1 MTNKI
6 DTKYHSKTAQTAE
19 EMCSNDK
26 TTVILQGA
34 ESIICVTLRSICV
47 IQVLVE
53 TKADVSEKRAVTPVC
68 ANQVLQVTNSI
79 INICV
84 FKVLCGYIFGKI

>member
-1 MTNKI
+1 
-6 DTKYHSKTAQTAE
+6 
-19 EMCSNDK
+19 MCSNDE
-26 TTVILQGA
+26 TLVILQGA
-34 ESIICVTLRSICV
+34 ESIICVTPRSICV

-53 TKADVSEKRAVTPVC
+53 TKADVSGRRVVTPVC

-84 FKVLCGYIFGKI
+84 IKV